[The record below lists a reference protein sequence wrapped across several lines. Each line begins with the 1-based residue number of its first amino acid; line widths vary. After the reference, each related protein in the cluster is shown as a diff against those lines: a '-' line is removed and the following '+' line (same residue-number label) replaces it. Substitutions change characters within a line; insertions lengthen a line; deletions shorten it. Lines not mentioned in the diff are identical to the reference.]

1 MKKINSTVIS
11 ALLTGLFII
20 GCNESAK
27 RNMNDANKNL
37 KEAGQD
43 VKAAI
48 VATSDTAKANAIL
61 NWNSFKS
68 ESDANISG
76 MEKDLLTIKEKI
88 AKANGT
94 AKEKLQMDL
103 DKTNKKL
110 QNLKARLQQTNAEFE
125 KNINQFDSAAVS
137 KNLSFQREFKHD
149 MNELGTAF
157 KDLFK
162 DNVK

>member
-1 MKKINSTVIS
+1 
-11 ALLTGLFII
+11 
-20 GCNESAK
+20 
-27 RNMNDANKNL
+27 
-37 KEAGQD
+37 
-43 VKAAI
+43 
-48 VATSDTAKANAIL
+48 
-61 NWNSFKS
+61 
-68 ESDANISG
+68 

>member
-1 MKKINSTVIS
+1 MKKINSSVIA
-11 ALLTGLFII
+11 ALSIALFII
-20 GCNESAK
+20 GCNESSK

-43 VKAAI
+43 VKAAM

-61 NWNSFKS
+61 NWNSFKR

-76 MEKDLLTIKEKI
+76 MEKDVQTIKEKMD
-88 AKANGT
+88 KANGT
-94 AKEKLQMDL
+94 AKEKLKMDL
-103 DKTNKKL
+103 DKTDNKL
-110 QNLKARLQQTNAEFE
+110 QNLKERLQQRNTEFE
-125 KNINQFDSAAVS
+125 NNIDRFDSTAVA